1 MKQIKLIEN
10 FLHSRYAVYEYPALA
25 YQFELWSK
33 TRPLAGIKVL
43 DGTPVFANTLLKYM
57 NLLAAGA
64 ELTVGYCD
72 SIPYD
77 PKIIDFLQRS
87 GKNSAHKFSKLN
99 IAFSSAPI
107 TVGS

>member
-1 MKQIKLIEN
+1 MKQIKLIEK
-10 FLHSRYAVYEYPALA
+10 FLNSRYAVYEYPALA

-64 ELTVGYCD
+64 DLTVGYCD

-77 PKIIDFLQRS
+77 QKIIDFLHSRWEPS
-87 GKNSAHKFSKLN
+87 R
-99 IAFSSAPI
+99 
-107 TVGS
+107 